1 MSALVELASAGNRG
15 RVFIDPAAVVAVGEK
30 MHAEGVS
37 YVELTSGN
45 TLAVDGQV
53 EAVLETLGRDR

>member
-15 RVFIDPAAVVAVGEK
+15 RVFVDPAAVVAVAAKTGSED
-30 MHAEGVS
+30 VT

-45 TLAVDGQV
+45 TFGVDGTV